1 MIKSTGMANSI
12 DCSEARVKRVEFR
25 GSSRMSKKLKRTM
38 LASHKGDNDA
48 AESQG
53 RLGDLPD
60 NLIHHILSFME
71 TKDAIRTSFLSRRWR
86 YMWTSV
92 PCLNFNSKSFSRL
105 ADFKRF
111 VKRVLSQ
118 RDTSHIKA
126 LTYCRFGVDYA
137 TDQSLLNKV
146 IEFATSHGV
155 EEIRINLRGKS
166 SGSPPIEIPSSLF
179 ACRSLK
185 RIELKDCHPTNV
197 PPSVGCKS
205 LEMLHLEH
213 FPLHP
218 GQANSSNPFSS
229 IQKLFGFT
237 KLTTL
242 HLNSFTLSCTGT
254 GRLDPFADCVNLKNL
269 HLSEICFKS
278 DLNPRDFVISAPQ
291 LSNLTLVCNR
301 LKCKLVVAAP
311 QLTNFSYIYSSPCA
325 LFDFGLPSLDD
336 LTIDI
341 HELHDQLEIYQR
353 RHREE
358 TLHGFINV
366 LWRHHNVEAVK
377 LSFHTVMA
385 TCGAAA
391 LLKCEDSSFIKSK
404 SLNLGVGS
412 TYKIFISDVDRITAY
427 YRSFSQHTDFE
438 ISTF

>member
-1 MIKSTGMANSI
+1 MANSI
-12 DCSEARVKRVEFR
+12 DCSEVRMKRAEFR
-25 GSSRMSKKLKRTM
+25 GSGRTSKKLRRTM
-38 LASHKGDNDA
+38 LASHKVDNDA

-53 RLGDLPD
+53 RLSDLPD
-60 NLIHHILSFME
+60 NLIRHLLSFME
-71 TKDAIRTSFLSRRWR
+71 TKDAIRTSVLSRRWKF
-86 YMWTSV
+86 MWASV

-105 ADFKRF
+105 SDFKRF

-118 RDTSHIKA
+118 RDSSHIKA

-197 PPSVGCKS
+197 PTSVGCKS

-218 GQANSSNPFSS
+218 DQANSSNPFSS

-242 HLNSFTLSCTGT
+242 HLNSFTLSCTGLA
-254 GRLDPFADCVNLKNL
+254 RLDPFADCVNLKNL

-278 DLNPRDFVISAPQ
+278 DLTPRDFVISAPQ
-291 LSNLTLVCNR
+291 LNNLSLVCNR

-311 QLTNFSYIYSSPCA
+311 QLTNFSYIYSSSSA
-325 LFDFGLPSLDD
+325 FFDFGLPSLDD

-341 HELHDQLEIYQR
+341 HEMHDQLEIYQR
-353 RHREE
+353 RQREE

-366 LWRHHNVEAVK
+366 LRRHHNIEAVK
-377 LSFHTVMA
+377 LSLHTVMA

-412 TYKIFISDVDRITAY
+412 TYKIFISDLDRVTAY
-427 YRSFSQHTDFE
+427 FRSCSQHADFE